1 MSDLKDVPVQTE
13 GFCVRV
19 LGEETIFLARKGDVI
34 HSLDA
39 VGSFIWQ
46 TMDGSRTLAE
56 IIDLICTE
64 YEVPREV
71 AEADLLAFADE
82 MLAKDLVT
90 LEPAK
95 K

>member
-1 MSDLKDVPVQTE
+1 MNDLNNIPIPTE

-46 TMDGSRTLAE
+46 AMDGKRSLQE
-56 IIDLICTE
+56 IATLICDE
-64 YEVPREV
+64 FEVSREV
-71 AEADLLAFADE
+71 AEGDLRTFTDELAAKE
-82 MLAKDLVT
+82 LVMLDT
-90 LEPAK
+90 SE
-95 K
+95 